1 MPGQRHREGV
11 AAPPATAS
19 QRGHCD
25 RVVVG
30 CQAARGA
37 QARPVV
43 EEQRGVGQARGL
55 DQLHDREETR
65 RCGQRSGPAER
76 ASMSPRGWWG
86 CSPREED
93 SGAGSTP
100 EKLAVSR
107 TFFEGVRE
115 RRARLMGRSSSE
127 GRARSFCSSPAP
139 VAKASVVVV
148 IRRARGDL
156 GLSMGD
162 RPGKAAASAR
172 ARFWWGEL
180 LESAPAAGL
189 WAESG
194 GLPVS

>member
-1 MPGQRHREGV
+1 MWVRQ
-11 AAPPATAS
+11 
-19 QRGHCD
+19 
-25 RVVVG
+25 
-30 CQAARGA
+30 GA
-37 QARPVV
+37 WISCTT
-43 EEQRGVGQARGL
+43 G
-55 DQLHDREETR
+55 R
-65 RCGQRSGPAER
+65 RQGGA
-76 ASMSPRGWWG
+76 
-86 CSPREED
+86 D
-93 SGAGSTP
+93 SGADRPSGGKHVAQGVVGLLAATGSTP

-115 RRARLMGRSSSE
+115 RGARARLMGRSSSE

-148 IRRARGDL
+148 IRRPRGDL

-180 LESAPAAGL
+180 LASAPAAGL

>member
-1 MPGQRHREGV
+1 MR
-11 AAPPATAS
+11 TAE
-19 QRGHCD
+19 QTG
-25 RVVVG
+25 RVG
-30 CQAARGA
+30 
-37 QARPVV
+37 
-43 EEQRGVGQARGL
+43 
-55 DQLHDREETR
+55 T
-65 RCGQRSGPAER
+65 
-76 ASMSPRGWWG
+76 SMSPRGWWG
-86 CSPREED
+86 CSPQEED

-115 RRARLMGRSSSE
+115 RGARARLMGRSSSE

-180 LESAPAAGL
+180 LESEPAAGL